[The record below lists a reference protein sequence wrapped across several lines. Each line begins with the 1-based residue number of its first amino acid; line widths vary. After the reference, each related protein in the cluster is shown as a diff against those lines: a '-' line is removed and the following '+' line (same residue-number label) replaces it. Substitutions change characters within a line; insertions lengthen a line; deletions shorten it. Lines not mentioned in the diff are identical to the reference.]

1 MASKI
6 HILTVCIK
14 EIFRPS
20 TLLRVWRYIR
30 INGRMA
36 YGTTVG
42 MGTTITDSDI
52 GENCFIGNHCNI
64 KSTRIGRRSYVNE
77 KSRIVNAT
85 IGAFVSIGADVQIG
99 IGRHPIDMVST
110 HPAFYSNNKS
120 FETFANQT
128 YVEEYCHTD
137 IGNDVWIGSRSCIM
151 GNIRIGDGAIVAYG
165 AVVTKDVPP
174 YAIVGGVPAKVLK
187 YRFSD
192 DIIKRLTQIKWW
204 EFQDEFLKE
213 RYKIMHNPDTLIWYY
228 DENKND
234 VGKYK

>member
-1 MASKI
+1 
-6 HILTVCIK
+6 
-14 EIFRPS
+14 
-20 TLLRVWRYIR
+20 
-30 INGRMA
+30 
-36 YGTTVG
+36 
-42 MGTTITDSDI
+42 
-52 GENCFIGNHCNI
+52 
-64 KSTRIGRRSYVNE
+64 
-77 KSRIVNAT
+77 
-85 IGAFVSIGADVQIG
+85 
-99 IGRHPIDMVST
+99 
-110 HPAFYSNNKS
+110 
-120 FETFANQT
+120 
-128 YVEEYCHTD
+128 
-137 IGNDVWIGSRSCIM
+137 M